1 MYENLLLQAGGE
13 GGGLP
18 MFIMLMSILVVFYF
32 FMIRPQT
39 KKQKEQA
46 TFMDSLQKGTEVV
59 TASGIIGRINKVE
72 DNIVTL
78 EVGSKTYIRMTRSAI
93 SKEMTESHL
102 NVDVKEEKTEKKG
115 LFG

>member
-1 MYENLLLQAGGE
+1 MYENLLLQAAE
-13 GGGLP
+13 PGGGLP
-18 MFIMLMSILVVFYF
+18 TFIMLMSILVVFYF

-46 TFMDSLQKGTEVV
+46 SFMDSLQRGTEVV
-59 TASGIIGRINKVE
+59 TASGIIGKINKIE

-78 EVGSKTYIRMTRSAI
+78 EVGTKTYIRMTRSAI

-102 NVDVKEEKTEKKG
+102 GGNGDAEAE
-115 LFG
+115 

>member
-1 MYENLLLQAGGE
+1 MYENLLLQAE
-13 GGGLP
+13 GGGIP
-18 MFIMLMSILVVFYF
+18 MFVMLMSILVVFYF

-46 TFMDSLQKGTEVV
+46 EFMESLTKGTEVV

-72 DNIVTL
+72 GNIVTL
-78 EVGSKTYIRMTRSAI
+78 EVGQKTYIRMTRSAI

-102 NVDVKEEKTEKKG
+102 GDPEEKEEKKSGG